1 MNPIATIEQHET
13 IRNTIGYNLLS
24 QIDLVDLPV
33 VIEFLTVVNNYNNLK
48 RIENGNKLINNQ
60 IKSFTL

>member
-1 MNPIATIEQHET
+1 MNPIATIEQHEV

-48 RIENGNKLINNQ
+48 RIENGTNNRKDR
-60 IKSFTL
+60 IKQ

>member
-48 RIENGNKLINNQ
+48 RIENERKN
-60 IKSFTL
+60 

>member
-1 MNPIATIEQHET
+1 MNPITTIEQHEV
-13 IRNTIGYNLLS
+13 IRKTIGYNLLS

-48 RIENGNKLINNQ
+48 RIENQ
-60 IKSFTL
+60 

>member
-13 IRNTIGYNLLS
+13 IRKTIGYNLLS

-48 RIENGNKLINNQ
+48 RIENGNKLINN
-60 IKSFTL
+60 

>member
-1 MNPIATIEQHET
+1 MNPITTIEQHET

-33 VIEFLTVVNNYNNLK
+33 VIDFLTVVNNYNNLK
-48 RIENGNKLINNQ
+48 RIENERKNFRY
-60 IKSFTL
+60 IKKIL